1 MRSRQIRGN
10 PTGTETVIGTF
21 NRYNVM
27 ALIAREYP
35 FRIGLSVKLN
45 RQPLLPGWLSA
56 LLSIAFVMSAIA
68 VLIFA
73 YLTVQHLMNNPS
85 SGNETGGGLG
95 GGLTEVDGEL
105 APVPIV
111 AGATSLAPTPLPTIG
126 AWEGNDRV
134 NILLVGIDRRPGE
147 AFVSRTDS
155 MMVISINP
163 ETDSASIL
171 SIPRDLYVQIPGYGQ
186 DRINTAVVYGSREGD
201 YLDGAA
207 LAMQTVSSNLGIP
220 VNHFVMVDFSAFVR
234 IIDLLEGVDVE
245 VPYDIND
252 SLYPDMDY
260 GYDPLY
266 IPAGLQH
273 FDGETALKYA
283 RTRHADSDF
292 NRAYRQQQVLFAARR
307 KALDLGLGQMLVRA
321 PSLYREV
328 ESGIRTDL
336 SLEQILRLAKTV
348 GDLPSE
354 SIRSE
359 VLDQDYVTS
368 YRTPGG
374 ASVLLLNADV
384 AMPLIQSLFS
394 Q

>member
-1 MRSRQIRGN
+1 M
-10 PTGTETVIGTF
+10 
-21 NRYNVM
+21 
-27 ALIAREYP
+27 
-35 FRIGLSVKLN
+35 N
-45 RQPLLPGWLSA
+45 RQPLLPSWLSA
-56 LLSIAFVMSAIA
+56 LLSVAFVFSAIA
-68 VLIFA
+68 VLAFA
-73 YLTVQHLMNNPS
+73 YLTVQHLMTGPDS
-85 SGNETGGGLG
+85 DETTAEGIE
-95 GGLTEVDGEL
+95 GGLTSVDGGL
-105 APVPIV
+105 APVTIV
-111 AGATSLAPTPLPTIG
+111 EGATAAPVIQPTLG

-155 MMVISINP
+155 MMVISVDP
-163 ETDSASIL
+163 ESESMSIL

-220 VNHFVMVDFSAFVR
+220 VQHFIMVDFGAFVR
-234 IIDLLEGVDVE
+234 IIDLLEGVDVQ

-260 GYDPLY
+260 GYDPLF

-273 FDGETALKYA
+273 FDGQTALKYA

-292 NRAYRQQQVLFAARR
+292 NRAYRQQQVLFAARS
-307 KALDLGLGQMLVRA
+307 KALNMGIGEMILRA

-336 SLEQILRLAKTV
+336 SLEQLVRLAKTV
-348 GDLPSE
+348 SDIPSDNTQ
-354 SIRSE
+354 SR

-368 YRTPGG
+368 FRTPAG
-374 ASVLLLNADV
+374 ASVQLLNSDV
-384 AMPLIQSLFS
+384 AMPMIQELFRD
-394 Q
+394 

>member
-1 MRSRQIRGN
+1 MTIVEGA
-10 PTGTETVIGTF
+10 T
-21 NRYNVM
+21 
-27 ALIAREYP
+27 A
-35 FRIGLSVKLN
+35 
-45 RQPLLPGWLSA
+45 
-56 LLSIAFVMSAIA
+56 
-68 VLIFA
+68 
-73 YLTVQHLMNNPS
+73 
-85 SGNETGGGLG
+85 
-95 GGLTEVDGEL
+95 
-105 APVPIV
+105 APVIQ
-111 AGATSLAPTPLPTIG
+111 PTLG

-155 MMVISINP
+155 MMVISVDP
-163 ETDSASIL
+163 ESESMSIL

-220 VNHFVMVDFSAFVR
+220 VQHFIMVDFGAFVR
-234 IIDLLEGVDVE
+234 IIDLLEGVDVQ

-260 GYDPLY
+260 GYDPLF

-273 FDGETALKYA
+273 FDGQTALKYA

-292 NRAYRQQQVLFAARR
+292 NRAYRQQQVLFAARN
-307 KALDLGLGQMLVRA
+307 KALTMGVGEMILRA

-336 SLEQILRLAKTV
+336 SLEQLVRLAKTV
-348 GDLPSE
+348 SDIPSDNTQ
-354 SIRSE
+354 SR

-368 YRTPGG
+368 FRTPAG
-374 ASVLLLNADV
+374 ASVQLLNSDV
-384 AMPLIQSLFS
+384 AMPMIQELFRD
-394 Q
+394 

>member
-1 MRSRQIRGN
+1 MS
-10 PTGTETVIGTF
+10 E
-21 NRYNVM
+21 
-27 ALIAREYP
+27 
-35 FRIGLSVKLN
+35 
-45 RQPLLPGWLSA
+45 PLDGVTDA
-56 LLSIAFVMSAIA
+56 
-68 VLIFA
+68 
-73 YLTVQHLMNNPS
+73 
-85 SGNETGGGLG
+85 GGLG
-95 GGLTEVDGEL
+95 GGLQPVGGDL

-111 AGATSLAPTPLPTIG
+111 AGATSMAPTPVPTVG
-126 AWEGNDRV
+126 AWEGKDRV
-134 NILLVGIDRRPGE
+134 NILLLGIDRRPGE

-163 ETDSASIL
+163 ETDSASVL

-186 DRINTAVVYGSREGD
+186 DRINTALVYGSREGD

-220 VNHFVMVDFSAFVR
+220 INHFVMVDFGAFVR
-234 IIDLLEGVDVE
+234 IVDLLEGIDVQ

-252 SLYPDMDY
+252 PMYPDMDY

-273 FDGETALKYA
+273 FDGQTALKYS

-292 NRAYRQQQVLFAARR
+292 NRAYRQQQVLFAARS
-307 KALDLGLGQMLVRA
+307 KALNLGLTEMLVRA

-348 GDLPSE
+348 GDIPSE
-354 SIRSE
+354 NMRNE

-374 ASVLLLNADV
+374 ASVLLLNPDV
-384 AMPLIQSLFS
+384 AMPLIQSLFN

>member
-1 MRSRQIRGN
+1 M
-10 PTGTETVIGTF
+10 
-21 NRYNVM
+21 
-27 ALIAREYP
+27 
-35 FRIGLSVKLN
+35 SV
-45 RQPLLPGWLSA
+45 
-56 LLSIAFVMSAIA
+56 AFVLSAIA
-68 VLIFA
+68 VLVFA
-73 YLTVQHLMNNPS
+73 YLTVQHLMTGP
-85 SGNETGGGLG
+85 NEDGSVVEGIGGGLSP
-95 GGLTEVDGEL
+95 VDGGL

-111 AGATSLAPTPLPTIG
+111 EGATAEPTIQPAVG

-155 MMVISINP
+155 MMVISVNP
-163 ETDSASIL
+163 ETDSMSIL

-186 DRINTAVVYGSREGD
+186 DRINTAMVYGSREGD

-220 VNHFVMVDFSAFVR
+220 INHFVMVDFGAFVR
-234 IIDLLEGVDVE
+234 IIDLLEGIDVQ

-252 SLYPDMDY
+252 SLYPDMNY

-266 IPAGLQH
+266 IPAGMQH

-292 NRAYRQQQVLFAARR
+292 NRAYRQQQVLFAARS
-307 KALDLGLGQMLVRA
+307 KALSLGVGEMILRTPA
-321 PSLYREV
+321 LYREV

-336 SLEQILRLAKTV
+336 SLEQIMRLAKTV
-348 GDLPSE
+348 SDIPSDNMQN
-354 SIRSE
+354 R

-374 ASVLLLNADV
+374 ASVLLLNTEA
-384 AMPLIQSLFS
+384 AMPMIQELFS
-394 Q
+394 N

>member
-1 MRSRQIRGN
+1 MTS
-10 PTGTETVIGTF
+10 PSEEGTVAEGV
-21 NRYNVM
+21 
-27 ALIAREYP
+27 
-35 FRIGLSVKLN
+35 
-45 RQPLLPGWLSA
+45 
-56 LLSIAFVMSAIA
+56 
-68 VLIFA
+68 
-73 YLTVQHLMNNPS
+73 
-85 SGNETGGGLG
+85 GGGLSP
-95 GGLTEVDGEL
+95 VNGEL

-111 AGATSLAPTPLPTIG
+111 EGATVAPTIQPTVG
-126 AWEGNDRV
+126 AWEGNERV

-155 MMVISINP
+155 MMVISVNP
-163 ETDSASIL
+163 ETDSMSVL

-220 VNHFVMVDFSAFVR
+220 IHHFVMVDFGAFVR
-234 IIDLLEGVDVE
+234 TIDLLEGIDVQ
-245 VPYDIND
+245 VPYEIND
-252 SLYPDMDY
+252 PMYPDMDY

-273 FDGETALKYA
+273 FDGQTALKYA

-292 NRAYRQQQVLFAARR
+292 NRAYRQQQVLFAARN
-307 KALDLGLGQMLVRA
+307 KALNLGIGEMILKA

-336 SLEQILRLAKTV
+336 SLEQIMRLGKTV
-348 GDLPSE
+348 SDIPSDNT
-354 SIRSE
+354 RNA

-384 AMPLIQSLFS
+384 AMPMIQDLFRD
-394 Q
+394 